1 AVGEDGGAMGSDV
14 SSALLIDRTER
25 TRETG
30 RLTKPALAEVIL
42 DQVRDLLGKETGNV
56 RSLGGR
62 KR

>member
-1 AVGEDGGAMGSDV
+1 MGSDV